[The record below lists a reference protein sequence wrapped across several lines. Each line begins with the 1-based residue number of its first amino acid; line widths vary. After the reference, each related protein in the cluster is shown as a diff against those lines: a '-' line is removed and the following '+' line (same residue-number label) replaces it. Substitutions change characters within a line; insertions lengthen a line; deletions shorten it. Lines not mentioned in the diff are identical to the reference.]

1 MADDVDA
8 ISILITAEDQYTSKL
23 RELDEETRQTILD
36 QEEIVKSMR
45 DVQKQHEADLLG
57 MIELINDIEAK
68 KKHASGVE
76 LENLIKIQEE
86 YKRYKEV
93 ALENLDVIT
102 KELVEHDKALSNLY
116 EASKERNDNY
126 IKDEKKRSNQTTEGL
141 WNIRRGGMMARQG
154 ITGLQKAI
162 GGIGSGFAKAGG
174 SAKKFG
180 SANAAAFDSMRQDGS
195 ELMGVLNE
203 IAGIDYGATIQGLTG
218 VSEQLEMMKKLQA
231 QGKGISGMMKLNLA
245 LTGLQAIEPLVKGIV
260 NYFTEAEAMAKLSAA
275 VSAQTKELTKSQ
287 IQFDKDRIS
296 MAKEMIA
303 VMGDTEEA
311 QQLENETAKETSERL
326 KRIQREIDAL
336 DEKQE
341 NYFLGKS
348 LFHAEEIKN
357 DNERLESLKEQQK
370 ALLELSSIDVKRQQ
384 HLERMKQ
391 LNIAKSYRDQA
402 KALEEQNHFLRIQNR
417 QNATDFEM
425 TIKKMRAKMIAD
437 GQNIEQVE
445 KMTALMR
452 EQKQLQEEIAAKQSG
467 ESQDYYQ
474 EGKTPF
480 DKLMEERDKH
490 LINHEKHMQKYEE
503 TLKRQ
508 FMTTK
513 ELRTEELKRLGLNPR
528 MIKGIV
534 AQEEAMRKLK
544 EAGPDPEQDVQA
556 GNVSR
561 LSGGQTT
568 EKMTEAERK
577 TLEHQKR
584 MEKFAQD
591 QLEAFKKAKGQTI
604 EFQTYT
610 ARGLG

>member
-23 RELDEETRQTILD
+23 KELDEETRQTILD
-36 QEEIVKSMR
+36 QEEIVNSMR
-45 DVQKQHEADLLG
+45 EVQKQHEAELLDI
-57 MIELINDIEAK
+57 IETINDIEAA
-68 KKHASGVE
+68 KKHASGEE
-76 LENLIKIQEE
+76 LKNLEKIQAE
-86 YKRYKEV
+86 YVKYKEIV
-93 ALENLDVIT
+93 LENLDVIT
-102 KELVEHDKALSNLY
+102 KELVEHDKVLSDMV
-116 EASKERNDNY
+116 ESSKERNDNY
-126 IKDEKKRSNQTTEGL
+126 IKDEKKRSKETTEGL

-180 SANAAAFDSMRQDGS
+180 ASNAAAFDSMRKDGS

-218 VSEQLEMMKKLQA
+218 VAEQLEMMKKLSA

-275 VSAQTKELTKSQ
+275 VSAQTKEVTKGYIDLDRTR
-287 IQFDKDRIS
+287 IQN
-296 MAKEMIA
+296 MKEMVA
-303 VMGDTEEA
+303 LMGDTKEA
-311 QQLENETAKETSERL
+311 RALEKAEDDKTSERL
-326 KRIQREIDAL
+326 KNL
-336 DEKQE
+336 DKQIKKLEKTQE
-341 NYFLGKS
+341 EYYLGKS
-348 LFHAEEIKN
+348 LFQAEEIKN
-357 DNERLESLKEQQK
+357 DNEQLESLREQQK
-370 ALLELSSIDVKRQQ
+370 ALLELSSEDKVREE
-384 HLERMKQ
+384 HLKRMKALQ
-391 LNIAKSYRDQA
+391 IAKDYRDQYA
-402 KALEEQNHFLRIQNR
+402 ALKENVEMLREQNKEQLTN
-417 QNATDFEM
+417 FEM
-425 TIKKMRAKMIAD
+425 SLRMLRRKMLAD
-437 GQNIEQVE
+437 GYSNEVIDERI
-445 KMTALMR
+445 ALMK
-452 EQKQLQEEIAAKQSG
+452 EQKKLQEEISARESG
-467 ESQDYYQ
+467 QSQDYYQ

-490 LINHEKHMQKYEE
+490 LTEHEKHMQRYQE
-503 TLKRQ
+503 TLKKQ
-508 FMTTK
+508 FMTT
-513 ELRTEELKRLGLNPR
+513 EDLRREELQRLGINES
-528 MIKGIV
+528 MIDTIV
-534 AQEEAMRKLK
+534 EQEEAMRKLK
-544 EAGPDPEQDVQA
+544 EAGVDPEQDVQA

-591 QLEAFKKAKGQTI
+591 QLDEFKKAKGQTI